1 MGYYQ
6 AQLAELIQYPDLR
19 TEVFQSFREVGNAI
33 LFCMLVEQALVSI
46 TILCAKFF
54 MLIHSCKK
62 KMINIFLVFILKV
75 KGWYV

>member
-54 MLIHSCKK
+54 MLIYSCKK
-62 KMINIFLVFILKV
+62 KMINIFLVYILMV

>member
-1 MGYYQ
+1 MLEEKSEIKSIFPASDVFTVYFVITGVMGYYQ

-46 TILCAKFF
+46 VC
-54 MLIHSCKK
+54 
-62 KMINIFLVFILKV
+62 
-75 KGWYV
+75 

>member
-1 MGYYQ
+1 MLEEKSEIKSIFPASECIHWVYFVITGVMGYYQ

-46 TILCAKFF
+46 VC
-54 MLIHSCKK
+54 
-62 KMINIFLVFILKV
+62 
-75 KGWYV
+75 

>member
-54 MLIHSCKK
+54 MLIHSSKK
-62 KMINIFLVFILKV
+62 K
-75 KGWYV
+75 

>member
-1 MGYYQ
+1 MLEEKSEIKSFFLLVNVFTVYFVITGVMGYYQ

-46 TILCAKFF
+46 VC
-54 MLIHSCKK
+54 
-62 KMINIFLVFILKV
+62 
-75 KGWYV
+75 

>member
-33 LFCMLVEQALVSI
+33 LFCMLVEQALVS
-46 TILCAKFF
+46 F
-54 MLIHSCKK
+54 MRIRYQHYL
-62 KMINIFLVFILKV
+62 
-75 KGWYV
+75 

>member
-54 MLIHSCKK
+54 MQIHSCKK
-62 KMINIFLVFILKV
+62 KMINIFLVCILMV